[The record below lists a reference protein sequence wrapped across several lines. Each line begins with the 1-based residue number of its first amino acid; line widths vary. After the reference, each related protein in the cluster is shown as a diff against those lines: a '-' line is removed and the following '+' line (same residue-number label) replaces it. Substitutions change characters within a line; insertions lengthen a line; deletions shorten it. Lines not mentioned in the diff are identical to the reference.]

1 MRIAIDGFNL
11 ALPTG
16 TGVASYARE
25 LSRTLREGGHE
36 IDLLYGLNISAGSP
50 PALRETLFY
59 SRLAEI
65 IPGAPKPKLT
75 LRQKLGQRYVPRGDR
90 DMVPVAIEG
99 RVIAPDL
106 ADRLPPHDRL
116 FTRRNLFDACHR
128 YFRKHGRF
136 MTLRLPDPPAIA
148 HWTYPLPIRLAG
160 AANVY
165 TIHDLVPLR
174 LPHTTLEDKA
184 YHAGLLAAIVR
195 DAAHVCTV
203 SESSRGDIIALL
215 DADPDRVTN
224 TYQSTDAVDF
234 SVPPASELAPWLERV
249 FGLDLHGY
257 YLFVGAI
264 EPKKN
269 VGNMIQA
276 YLDSGV
282 QAPLLIIGSEGWRA
296 GPELAI
302 LSGGHGVALP
312 GAARVRRI
320 PYLPRTTLLRVM
332 AGARALLFPS
342 LYEGF
347 GLPVL
352 EAMTLGVPVIT
363 ATTAALPEIAGDAAL
378 LADPYDTKALA
389 HMIAT
394 LDEDTGLRERLSRA
408 GRARSHTFAREP
420 YRERVEQAYARAL
433 LQA

>member
-1 MRIAIDGFNL
+1 MRVAVDGFNL

-25 LSRTLREGGHE
+25 LARTLREGGHE
-36 IDLLYGLNISAGSP
+36 IDLLYGLNVPAGSP
-50 PALRETLFY
+50 TALRETLFY

-75 LRQKLGQRYVPRGDR
+75 LRQKLSRYHVPRGDR
-90 DMVPVAIEG
+90 GMVPVGIEG

-148 HWTYPLPIRLAG
+148 HWTYPLPIRLVG

-174 LPHTTLEDKA
+174 LPHTTLEDKS

-203 SESSRGDIIALL
+203 SDSSRNDIIDLL
-215 DADPDRVTN
+215 DAAPDRVTN
-224 TYQSTDAVDF
+224 TYQSSDVADF
-234 SVPPASELAPWLERV
+234 TVPPAAELAPWLERV
-249 FGLDLHGY
+249 FGLNLNGY

-269 VGNMIQA
+269 VGKLIEA

-282 QAPLLIIGSEGWRA
+282 EAPLLIVGSEGWRA

-302 LSGGHGVALP
+302 LSGAHGTTLA

-320 PYLPRTTLLRVM
+320 PYLPRATLLRVL

-352 EAMTLGVPVIT
+352 EAMTLGVPVLT

-378 LADPYDTKALA
+378 LADPYDTGALA
-389 HMIAT
+389 RAIAA
-394 LDEDTGLRERLSRA
+394 LDADSGLRERLGHA
-408 GRARSHTFAREP
+408 GKARSRMFAREP
-420 YRERVEQAYARAL
+420 YRERIEQAYARAL
-433 LQA
+433 L